1 MKLCKKTRY
10 GEVVVSDH
18 GRWRQ
23 STMSSAFT
31 CFIINQAGNHMFS
44 WTYAVY
50 LHVCMYCIQWLH
62 SCCRP
67 GWFNMCCFGSDAADS
82 NLLPSARHSSCSTQP
97 RVPEWKAE
105 IWASWLTL
113 CTVITRR
120 TTTAIQRWKDFRQVC
135 IGIWSTRFL
144 DASSW
149 SISRHVQQEG
159 DLRAHVIPPI
169 VRKGTHMPTGPGT
182 PRHLRG
188 SRRWTWL
195 EKWSLGFSA

>member
-1 MKLCKKTRY
+1 MGKLSSVIMVGGGSRPCL
-10 GEVVVSDH
+10 VSL
-18 GRWRQ
+18 
-23 STMSSAFT
+23 SAFT

-62 SCCRP
+62 GCYRP

-97 RVPEWKAE
+97 RVPEWKAD

-120 TTTAIQRWKDFRQVC
+120 TTTAIQRWKDFLQV
-135 IGIWSTRFL
+135 L
-144 DASSW
+144 
-149 SISRHVQQEG
+149 
-159 DLRAHVIPPI
+159 
-169 VRKGTHMPTGPGT
+169 
-182 PRHLRG
+182 
-188 SRRWTWL
+188 
-195 EKWSLGFSA
+195 FSASDQHASWTPPREVFRDTSNRRATSGHMSSLP